1 MKENSTNSILAPSP
15 EYPGYVLTVGSRG
28 SDVSIMQSYLNA
40 IGKYTYKGITA
51 LKVDG
56 IYGKNTALAVNE
68 YQAAKQLKIDGKIG
82 PITWDSIVGDYAA
95 LPEAAS
101 DDYPGYVL
109 RPGTVGYRVSN
120 IQEKLNV
127 IGQVY
132 PAINQQKEDGIYG
145 RNMSERVR
153 VFQRIFGLA
162 VDGAVG
168 RLTWDKIID
177 VYTSVMNGE
186 NTKVSTEYGGA
197 LIREG
202 SQNDNVK
209 IVQGFLNRIN
219 EKQSHGRQ
227 KLTVDGVFGRN
238 TKNNVGYYQ
247 AYAKLKADGIVGR
260 DTWNSIIKDFNGTL

>member
-1 MKENSTNSILAPSP
+1 MKENSTGSLLASPP

-40 IGKYTYKGITA
+40 IGRYTYRGITA

-68 YQAAKQLKIDGKIG
+68 YQAAKQLKVDGKIG
-82 PITWDSIVGDYAA
+82 PITWNSIVRDYAA
-95 LPEAAS
+95 LPETAS

-109 RPGTVGYRVSN
+109 RPGAVGYSVSN
-120 IQEKLNV
+120 MQEKLNV
-127 IGQVY
+127 IAQVY
-132 PAINQQKEDGIYG
+132 PAINPQKEDGIFG
-145 RNMSERVR
+145 RNMSARVK

-168 RLTWDKIID
+168 RLTWDKIIA
-177 VYTSVMNGE
+177 VYNSVMSGE
-186 NTKVSTEYGGA
+186 NTKVATEYGGS

-219 EKQSHGRQ
+219 EKQSHGWQ
-227 KLTVDGVFGRN
+227 KLTADGVFGGK
-238 TKNNVGYYQ
+238 TKNNVSYYQ
-247 AYAKLKADGIVGR
+247 AYAKLKADGIVGS
-260 DTWNSIIKDFNGTL
+260 DTWNSIIKDFNSTL